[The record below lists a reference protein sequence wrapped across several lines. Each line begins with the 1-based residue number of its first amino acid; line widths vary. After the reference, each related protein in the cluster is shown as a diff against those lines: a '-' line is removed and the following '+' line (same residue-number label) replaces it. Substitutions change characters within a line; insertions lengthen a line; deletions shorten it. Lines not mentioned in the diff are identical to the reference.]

1 MNPNRGSGVVAVVVH
16 LQSSEKRVPS
26 PVDRCSSSDID
37 HLASTSNMPST
48 AVPPLAFLLLA
59 CAWCL
64 CSFPRAVALFRP
76 SHVHGARHVVDRIN
90 RPTTGTSWGS
100 DHGISRSSSVRSVT
114 MSSSSNGHSHERRR
128 RGTST
133 VTMAARSGG
142 GGATKIDRKTSQQ
155 TSTKPSYR
163 DEIEKD
169 WRLILHD
176 DTVHTIQQVSL
187 SIPVPRPVL
196 PRHALVKTPCKVV
209 TTNIFLH
216 PCSHW
221 RT

>member
-1 MNPNRGSGVVAVVVH
+1 
-16 LQSSEKRVPS
+16 
-26 PVDRCSSSDID
+26 
-37 HLASTSNMPST
+37 
-48 AVPPLAFLLLA
+48 
-59 CAWCL
+59 
-64 CSFPRAVALFRP
+64 
-76 SHVHGARHVVDRIN
+76 
-90 RPTTGTSWGS
+90 
-100 DHGISRSSSVRSVT
+100 
-114 MSSSSNGHSHERRR
+114 
-128 RGTST
+128 
-133 VTMAARSGG
+133 MAARSGG

-187 SIPVPRPVL
+187 PIPVPRPVL
-196 PRHALVKTPCKVV
+196 PRHALVKTPCKEV

-216 PCSHW
+216 PCLHW